1 MLQRDYL
8 TEMVRRF
15 ANVLARRLR
24 AALLDT
30 DPEAIKDLEDA
41 VGSLLDLDGVTAM
54 SLDPSSLVTMMEL
67 SGVADSLA
75 SYANY
80 ALRRI
85 ADAYAA
91 QGQPALAQTRRV
103 QADAVC
109 TSFLCEPSF
118 VPAELAELDAS
129 LGEH

>member
-85 ADAYAA
+85 ADAYDA

-103 QADAVC
+103 QADAVR

>member
-85 ADAYAA
+85 ADAYDA

-109 TSFLCEPSF
+109 ASFLCEPSF

>member
-24 AALLDT
+24 VALLDT

-85 ADAYAA
+85 ADAYDA
-91 QGQPALAQTRRV
+91 QGNPVSQVRRAQAEALA
-103 QADAVC
+103 DAYGFAV
-109 TSFLCEPSF
+109 TA
-118 VPAELAELDAS
+118 VPPEVDEALKERDEQ
-129 LGEH
+129 

>member
-8 TEMVRRF
+8 TEMIRRF
-15 ANVLARRLR
+15 ANVLSRRLR
-24 AALLDT
+24 AALLDG
-30 DPEAIKDLEDA
+30 DPEAIADLEDA

-54 SLDPSSLVTMMEL
+54 SLDPASLVTMMEL

-75 SYANY
+75 AYANY

-91 QGQPALAQTRRV
+91 QGRSELAATRRA

-109 TSFLCEPSF
+109 SSFLCEPAF
-118 VPAELAELDAS
+118 VPSEFAELDSS
-129 LGEH
+129 LGES